1 MLISVKSVFQ
11 RMDDVFEFISEMNIL
26 KSTTMCLNAWYLSRY
41 LIGRIVDVGIS
52 QDLLDG
58 FFSLHDEKRNILN
71 RRSQRTYT

>member
-1 MLISVKSVFQ
+1 
-11 RMDDVFEFISEMNIL
+11 MDDVFEFISEMNIL

-58 FFSLHDEKRNILN
+58 FFLSAWWEEKYIK
-71 RRSQRTYT
+71 S